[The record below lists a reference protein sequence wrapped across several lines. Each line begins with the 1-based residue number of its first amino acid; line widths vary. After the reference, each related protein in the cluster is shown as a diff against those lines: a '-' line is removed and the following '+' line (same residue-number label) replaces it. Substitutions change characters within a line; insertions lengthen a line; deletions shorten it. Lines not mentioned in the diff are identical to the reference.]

1 MLEILKTALLGWLI
15 ITVMFGFVNVTAL
28 GQGEAVLYIEPESIV
43 GTIYKPGTNI
53 EFYVNI
59 VNVTDL
65 KSLTFNISYASEVL
79 GFLGFNLQFP
89 QVLEDPEVVQGLGY
103 LWFNLSYS
111 IPITTDVPLTLVNVT
126 FLVQERGETVI
137 DLHDTSLLNSD
148 CTSIVHMV
156 VDGYFSNFNPYDINQ
171 DGIVDI
177 TDIAIV
183 ALAFGSYPGHERW
196 NPDAD
201 VNDDGY
207 VDIIDMTLVAQHFGE
222 Y

>member
-1 MLEILKTALLGWLI
+1 MLKILKTALLGLLI
-15 ITVMFGFVNVTAL
+15 VTVILGFVNVTAL
-28 GQGEAVLYIEPESIV
+28 GQEEAIIYIEPSKIV
-43 GTIYKPGTNI
+43 GTNYKAGTNI
-53 EFYVNI
+53 KFYVN
-59 VNVTDL
+59 VANVTDL

-79 GFLGFNLQFP
+79 GFLGFDLQFP

-111 IPITTDVPLTLVNVT
+111 IPITTDVSLMLVNIT
-126 FLVQERGETVI
+126 LLVQEKGETLI
-137 DLHDTSLLNSD
+137 DLHGTSLLNSD
-148 CTSIVHMV
+148 GAPILHVA
-156 VDGYFSNFNPYDINQ
+156 VDGFFSNFNPYDINQ